1 MNWKKCC
8 MFLLFFNALQL
19 GFMLPHDSYQIFL
32 AIASVMLAYGL
43 VRCLFKNKLLML
55 IFFVVISV
63 TTCQLSVTARKA
75 VLREE
80 PTGMLMGDAVYGFK
94 HIPASLNDTWQGLKE
109 AAKNDSYAT
118 LEKVNYRFLTAGLL
132 IPIMGVILLVK
143 KPLSSEKQKMKGYN
157 YGRID

>member
-8 MFLLFFNALQL
+8 MFLFFFNVLQL
-19 GFMLPHDSYQIFL
+19 GFMLSHDSYQIFL

-43 VRCLFKNKLLML
+43 TCCLFKNKLLML

-63 TTCQLSVTARKA
+63 IVCQLSITARKA
-75 VLREE
+75 VLKEE
-80 PTGMLMGDAVYGFK
+80 PMGVLAGDVVYGFK

-118 LEKVNYRFLTAGLL
+118 LEKVNYRFLTAGFL
-132 IPIMGVILLVK
+132 IPIMGLTLLVK
-143 KPLSSEKQKMKGYN
+143 KPSSSEKQKK
-157 YGRID
+157 